1 MVVAV
6 GEVTREVMVVI
17 REMVVAVGE
26 VTREVMVVIREM
38 VVAVGEMVTNNTGGG
53 VMQCCYAL
61 SELISMARV
70 LDPFWTVIHDKC
82 HSRYRYTRLKQYI

>member
-1 MVVAV
+1 MVVAI

-17 REMVVAVGE
+17 REMVVAV
-26 VTREVMVVIREM
+26 
-38 VVAVGEMVTNNTGGG
+38 VGMVTNNTGG
-53 VMQCCYAL
+53 QCNAL
-61 SELISMARV
+61 SELVTMARV